1 VYGDRTIRRSRPF
14 FNEWVLQPFRSEV
27 MRDIV
32 KSISRGIPALL
43 LGCSLV
49 ATPAAAETTDKAA
62 PQLKSMSQAEY
73 EAYREQL
80 QKQVEEAAVTAP
92 QQDQAASESEAEKE
106 QDKSEDS
113 GYGRG
118 YRSRTERGGRAGGG
132 YRSGA
137 MSRGGGRGR

>member
-1 VYGDRTIRRSRPF
+1 
-14 FNEWVLQPFRSEV
+14 

-32 KSISRGIPALL
+32 KFLFRCSPAML
-43 LGCSLV
+43 LGCCLV
-49 ATPAAAETTDKAA
+49 SSPAAAAEATEAA
-62 PQLKSMSQAEY
+62 PVRLKSMSQAEY

-80 QKQVEEAAVTAP
+80 QKQVKEAAVKAP
-92 QQDQAASESEAEKE
+92 EQGKPTETEAEKD
-106 QDKSEDS
+106 QDKAEDS

-118 YRSRTERGGRAGGG
+118 YRSRAERSGRTGSG

>member
-1 VYGDRTIRRSRPF
+1 
-14 FNEWVLQPFRSEV
+14 

-32 KSISRGIPALL
+32 KFLSRCSPAIL
-43 LGCSLV
+43 LGCSLF
-49 ATPAAAETTDKAA
+49 ASPAMAAEAPDAA
-62 PQLKSMSQAEY
+62 PARLKSMSQAEY
-73 EAYREQL
+73 EAYRAQL
-80 QKQVEEAAVTAP
+80 QKQVSEAAVTAP
-92 QQDQAASESEAEKE
+92 QQDQAASESEAEKTQE
-106 QDKSEDS
+106 KSEDS